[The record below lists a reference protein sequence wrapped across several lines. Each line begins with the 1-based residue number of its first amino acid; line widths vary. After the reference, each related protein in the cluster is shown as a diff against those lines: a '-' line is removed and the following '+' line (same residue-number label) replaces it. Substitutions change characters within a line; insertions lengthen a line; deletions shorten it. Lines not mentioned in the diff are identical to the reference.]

1 VAPTLRERFRACLLG
16 AALGDVAGAPVEAES
31 PAYIAATYRSVDDIL
46 AQEAVAEF
54 TGLPWRVGRFTDDTQ
69 MTLCVAEWLL
79 AGESHSPE
87 LLLARLAA
95 AHEPWRRY
103 GPSTESILR
112 LYPHYKAHWRE
123 LATASFPHGS
133 YGNGGVARVAPIGL
147 AFHSDPAHAACLA
160 VESSRPTHAHPL
172 ACQGA
177 ALHAVAV
184 ATAVSQTEFD
194 ATEYL
199 RGARATLTYF
209 ADLLQDTAPYTRALD
224 AIEQG
229 LARNAPCCE
238 LAETL
243 GTGIAAYEAFPGA
256 LSCSLRHPGGFEDVL
271 HDAIFIGGDT
281 DTIASMSAS
290 LSGALLGLPAV
301 PSHWLAAIREENHS
315 PAVIA
320 SLADQLFDTFARPPR
335 AARDGRG

>member
-1 VAPTLRERFRACLLG
+1 MINARDKFRACLLG
-16 AALGDVAGAPVEAES
+16 ATLGDVAGAPVEAES
-31 PAYIAATYRSVDDIL
+31 ANYIAATYRSVDDIL

-54 TGLPWRVGRFTDDTQ
+54 TGPPWQVGRFTDDTQ

-79 AGESHSPE
+79 AGESHAPE
-87 LLLARLAA
+87 LLLARLSA

-112 LYPHYKAHWRE
+112 LYPHHKSHWRD

-147 AFHSDPAHAACLA
+147 AFHTDPAQAARVA

-184 ATAVSQTEFD
+184 ATAVSQSHFD
-194 ATEYL
+194 ASQYL
-199 RGARATLTYF
+199 RRARATLSYF
-209 ADLLQDTAPYTRALD
+209 ADLLQDTTPYTRALD
-224 AIEQG
+224 VIEQG
-229 LARNAPCCE
+229 LAGDIPCSE

-243 GTGIAAYEAFPGA
+243 GTGIASHEAFPMA
-256 LSCSLRHPGGFEDVL
+256 LYCFLRHPDSFTDVL
-271 HDAIFIGGDT
+271 HHAIFIGGDT
-281 DTIASMSAS
+281 DTIASMVAGS
-290 LSGALLGLPAV
+290 LSGALLGSSAIP
-301 PSHWLAAIREENHS
+301 PQWLAAIREDDYS
-315 PAVIA
+315 
-320 SLADQLFDTFARPPR
+320 R
-335 AARDGRG
+335 AAIECVADRLLEMVP